1 MTPPVTPQL
10 TCHFGTEEKPL
21 ETPAK
26 PNQPR
31 LLLTVE
37 EAAQSLGIGRTTM
50 YGLIKAGHISSVRIG
65 QLRRVPANAV
75 TAYVDQ
81 LTSQQYAA

>member
-1 MTPPVTPQL
+1 MTPAP
-10 TCHFGTEEKPL
+10 TCHAGTEEKPL
-21 ETPAK
+21 ETPTR

-50 YGLIKAGHISSVRIG
+50 YGLIKAGQISSVRIG

-75 TAYVDQ
+75 AAYVDQ